1 MNQQKESETCIGKA
15 SLTLIRIAEG
25 PFHIDYQ
32 LLNNKYFWIIYLTC
46 RKAPCGRIA
55 FNCTMEQQCVWGV
68 KFLKTQIKLKDS
80 SEINM
85 NDGNL
90 WSIVVSK
97 ANQDSEDKY
106 FFFSSIQYIDII
118 VLIPV
123 FLL

>member
-1 MNQQKESETCIGKA
+1 MNQQKESESCIGKA
-15 SLTLIRIAEG
+15 SLPLIRIAEG
-25 PFHIDYQ
+25 PAYTDSMGLNDFQ
-32 LLNNKYFWIIYLTC
+32 LLNNKYFWIMYLTC

-97 ANQDSEDKY
+97 ANQDSEDK
-106 FFFSSIQYIDII
+106 
-118 VLIPV
+118 
-123 FLL
+123 